1 MTEATQD
8 QSVQA
13 PQAPQGTD
21 TAGQPASQG
30 RGVESAAVKN
40 GRRSSSR
47 NAHNTS
53 AGKQAATYP
62 LHVVPKLSE
71 VRHREASTEAIGH
84 PATAVGG
91 GASSHRQ
98 HHPET
103 QPGHPQLSEGVG
115 QAGAVL
121 AAAQPKAVKARLRQS
136 STQPTPRTVKLEEP
150 EAAAAEAQARLVD
163 GVEVTAAGG
172 TAGSERDKR
181 VAARQTRTA
190 AGSKSKPG
198 IGVYDLAHVCPAL
211 KVLWCWICS
220 RR

>member
-1 MTEATQD
+1 MTEATQATPL
-8 QSVQA
+8 VQA
-13 PQAPQGTD
+13 HQAPQGTD
-21 TAGQPASQG
+21 TAGKSASQG
-30 RGVESAAVKN
+30 RDAESAAVKI

-53 AGKQAATYP
+53 AGKQAATHP

-71 VRHREASTEAIGH
+71 DRHREASTEAMSH

-91 GASSHRQ
+91 SATSSHRQ
-98 HHPET
+98 NNPET
-103 QPGHPQLSEGVG
+103 QPGHPQLSEGQG

-121 AAAQPKAVKARLRQS
+121 AAAQSKAGKARLRQS

-163 GVEVTAAGG
+163 GVAVTAAGG

-181 VAARQTRTA
+181 IAARQTRTA
-190 AGSKSKPG
+190 AGSKSKLG
-198 IGVYDLAHVCPAL
+198 KGVCLT
-211 KVLWCWICS
+211 
-220 RR
+220 